1 MECELW
7 PALYALIVKVG
18 KRSRRGG
25 VRYSDAVIVLVFFWA
40 CLHDR
45 PQHWACEPWNW
56 RSTRLKPVKLP
67 SDSTL
72 SRRLESPSVKVFR
85 TALEEEARGSAMPGL
100 LRVIDGKPLPVGTY
114 SKDPD
119 AKWGHVSKRKML
131 RGYRLHAIWSDR
143 PFPEAWTL
151 RPLNE
156 NESPVAESLIPQL
169 TGTGYLLA
177 DSQYDVNQLHDL
189 SMNHRHKLVACPR
202 NRRAK
207 GIGHMR
213 QSPHRL
219 HALLMLKRPF
229 GEALIHQRG
238 NIERSF
244 GNATSFA
251 GGLAPLPSWVRRLY
265 RVCRWVQAKLIVNAI
280 RIILHKRVAA

>member
-7 PALYALIVKVG
+7 PPLYALIMKVG

-25 VRYSDAVIVLVFFWA
+25 VRYSDAVIVLVFCWA

-45 PQHWACEPWNW
+45 PQGWACEPRNW
-56 RSTRLKPVKLP
+56 KSTHLRPVQLP

-72 SRRLESPSVKVFR
+72 SRRLESPSVKALR
-85 TALEEEARGSAMPGL
+85 RALEQEVRSIGIPGL

-143 PFPEAWTL
+143 PLPEVWTV
-151 RPLNE
+151 RPMNE

-177 DSQYDVNQLHDL
+177 DAQYDVNKLHDL
-189 SMNHRHKLVACPR
+189 AMTYLHKLVACPR

-229 GEALIHQRG
+229 GQALIQQRG

-251 GGLAPLPSWVRRLY
+251 GGLGPLPSWVRRLH
-265 RVCRWVQAKLIVNAI
+265 RVHRWVQAKLLINAL
-280 RIILHKRVAA
+280 RITVHKRVAA